1 MSHAFDSAKAKK
13 NLAEKE
19 SQKRE
24 ELELE
29 RQKVMERTI
38 TLLQNYFRG
47 KDVEVILVG
56 SVIQP
61 GKFTQQSDV
70 DIVLKNFQG
79 NRFDI
84 WPDLE
89 RKIDRKIEIILYENC
104 GFKDHVDQHGYK
116 VI

>member
-1 MSHAFDSAKAKK
+1 MSHTFDSAKAKK
-13 NLAEKE
+13 NLTEKE
-19 SQKRE
+19 TRKRE
-24 ELELE
+24 DLEVE
-29 RQKVMERTI
+29 RQKVMARSI
-38 TLLQNYFRG
+38 ALLQGYFKG

-56 SVIQP
+56 SLTQP

-89 RKIDRKIEIILYENC
+89 RRIDRKIEIILYENC
-104 GFKDHVDQHGYK
+104 SFKDHVDQFGYR